1 MSTLPDYTISPEEY
15 LDFER
20 GAETKNEYIDGQ
32 VVAMAGASERYNR
45 LVANLII
52 ALGTQLRGQS
62 CRVYPSDLKV
72 QMPGG
77 RRYFYPDVSVICGP
91 AAFVD
96 EQQDVVTNP
105 VVIIEVLSDATAAVD
120 RGLKLQSYIQI
131 PTLEDYLLVSQDME
145 LIERYSRGDDGPWL
159 YTEHM
164 GADATIDL
172 ASIGCRLA
180 LADIYD
186 QAT

>member
-1 MSTLPDYTISPEEY
+1 MSSLPDYYISPEQY

-20 GAETKNEYIDGQ
+20 EAETKNEYVDGQ
-32 VVAMAGASERYNR
+32 VVAMAGASERHNR

-52 ALGTQLRGQS
+52 ALGSQLRGQS

-91 AAFVD
+91 AEFVD

-105 VVIIEVLSDATAAVD
+105 VVIIEVLSDATAAID

-131 PTLEDYLLVSQDME
+131 PTLQDYLLVSQDTEM
-145 LIERYSRGDDGPWL
+145 IERYSRGEDAPWL
-159 YTEHM
+159 YTEHIGREAM
-164 GADATIDL
+164 IDL
-172 ASIGCRLA
+172 AAIGCHLG
-180 LADIYD
+180 LADVFD
-186 QAT
+186 EAT